1 MIETVFERASPYVG
15 YVYPNETEL
24 PWSEL
29 IVIYPYITG
38 LVAGAFVVSSLH
50 HVFGME
56 RFKAVSRFA
65 LLTALCFMF
74 FAPVPLLFHLGQP
87 TRALHAVLTPH
98 WTSAMAAFGYVAGFY
113 VCLLLLEVW
122 FAFREDMVVM
132 SRTKHGFMA
141 KVYKVMILGSDDIS
155 PAALALDHKIARI
168 LAMIGI
174 PGACGLHGYVGFVFG
189 SLKTREWWSSDLMP
203 IIFLLSAVV
212 SGVGLLVVLYVI
224 TSIYRKVTPDN
235 NAMVG
240 LKQVLWAS
248 LCIVLVIEGLELLE
262 IVYKAREG
270 VEAVMALVAGPIW
283 IGMSIQWG
291 LSVVALVILSVM
303 MVMKTQGKRL
313 VIWLFVC
320 GFALMLAVLA
330 MRWNVVIGG
339 QELSKTMKGLLT
351 YYPTFW
357 GRESLLTVIILF
369 SCPFITLYFAT
380 QFLPPWEDKKHHA
393 LHLKSAHPK
402 AEDGKAAPAKA
413 AHAKATHAKPAEAH

>member
-1 MIETVFERASPYVG
+1 MESVFNHVTPYVG
-15 YVYPNETEL
+15 YVYPNETDF

-74 FAPVPLLFHLGQP
+74 FAPAPLLFHLGQP
-87 TRALHAVLTPH
+87 TRALNAVLTPH
-98 WTSAMAAFGYVAGFY
+98 WSSAMAAFGYVAGFY

-122 FAFREDMVVM
+122 FAFREDMVAL
-132 SRTKHGFMA
+132 SKSKTGFMR
-141 KVYKVMILGSDDIS
+141 KVYRALTLWSDDVS
-155 PAALALDHKIARI
+155 PAALATDHKIARI

-203 IIFLLSAVV
+203 IIFLLSAIV
-212 SGVGLLVVLYVI
+212 SGVGLLIVLYVV
-224 TSIYRKVTPDN
+224 TSKYRKVTPDN
-235 NAMVG
+235 DAMVG
-240 LKQVLWAS
+240 LTQVLWAS

-270 VEAVMALVAGPIW
+270 VETVMELIKGPIW
-283 IGMSIQWG
+283 AGMSIQWG
-291 LSVVALVILSVM
+291 LSIISLVILSTM
-303 MVMKTQGKRL
+303 MVLKTEGKRL
-313 VIWLFVC
+313 VVWLFIC
-320 GFALMLAVLA
+320 GLAMMLAVLA

-351 YYPTFW
+351 FHPDW
-357 GRESLLTVIILF
+357 IGRESLLTVLVLF
-369 SCPFITLYFAT
+369 CSPFVTLFLAT
-380 QFLPPWEDKKHHA
+380 QLLPPWDDKK
-393 LHLKSAHPK
+393 SHP
-402 AEDGKAAPAKA
+402 
-413 AHAKATHAKPAEAH
+413 AHAGAAQGKTAASH

>member
-1 MIETVFERASPYVG
+1 METVFEHVTPYIG

-74 FAPVPLLFHLGQP
+74 FAPVPLLLHLGQP
-87 TRALHAVLTPH
+87 TRAFNAVLTPH
-98 WTSAMAAFGYVAGFY
+98 WSSAMAAFGYVAGFY

-122 FAFREDMVVM
+122 FAFREDMVALSKSKKGLM
-132 SRTKHGFMA
+132 G
-141 KVYKVMILGSDDIS
+141 KVYRAITLYSDDVS
-155 PAALALDHKIARI
+155 PAALETDHKIARI

-203 IIFLLSAVV
+203 IIFLMSAIV
-212 SGVGLLVVLYVI
+212 SGVGLLIVIYVA
-224 TSIYRKVTPDN
+224 TCKYRKVVPDN
-235 NAMVG
+235 DAMVG

-248 LCIVLVIEGLELLE
+248 LCVVLVIEGLELLE

-270 VEAVMALVAGPIW
+270 IESVMDLIKGPIW
-283 IGMSIQWG
+283 AGMSVQWG
-291 LSVVALVILSVM
+291 LSLFSFAALSAMMVWKPNGKHLVILLFICSLSL
-303 MVMKTQGKRL
+303 MV
-313 VIWLFVC
+313 
-320 GFALMLAVLA
+320 AVLA
-330 MRWNVVIGG
+330 MRWNVVVGG
-339 QELSKTMKGLLT
+339 QELSKTMKGLLI
-351 YYPTFW
+351 YYPTW
-357 GRESLLTVIILF
+357 IGRESMLTVLILF
-369 SCPFITLYFAT
+369 CSPFAT
-380 QFLPPWEDKKHHA
+380 LFLVTQLLPPWEDKKSHA
-393 LHLKSAHPK
+393 THARLVTSKSAHQVK
-402 AEDGKAAPAKA
+402 TGQGQ
-413 AHAKATHAKPAEAH
+413 TMEAH